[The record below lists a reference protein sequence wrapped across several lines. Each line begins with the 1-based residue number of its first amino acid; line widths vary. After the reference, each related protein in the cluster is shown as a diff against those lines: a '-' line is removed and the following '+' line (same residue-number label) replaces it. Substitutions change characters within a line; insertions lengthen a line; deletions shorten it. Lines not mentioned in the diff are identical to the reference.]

1 MARKQ
6 SPTTPLARRLDEL
19 FASDPAAI
27 REHLEVTARTIAQY
41 RQGSSRP
48 TLENLCKIA
57 DFYGVTT
64 DFLLGR
70 TGSPAPTVNAEGARL
85 YTGLSLDALEVLHS
99 YQESAHSN
107 TCLRLI
113 SDIISGP
120 FAQNTLCDSTDTHS
134 DAQNHAQ
141 ETISPH
147 DV

>member
-19 FASDPAAI
+19 VASDPVGI
-27 REHLEVTARTIAQY
+27 REYLGCTSQAISQY
-41 RQGSSRP
+41 RTGTSRP

-57 DFYGVTT
+57 TYFNVST
-64 DFLLGR
+64 DYLLGR
-70 TGSPAPTVNAEGARL
+70 TDSPAPTVNAEEARQ

-134 DAQNHAQ
+134 NAQNHAQ
-141 ETISPH
+141 ATISPH